1 MTHAIV
7 GGALIQ
13 SSFGKAARDF
23 KSRRRGNF
31 EAVVFLQGEKKLIHY
46 WQDTSRIDTWWQQ
59 GRRRPGIEIDIATW
73 AVRAVSK
80 QATISEHATGAGS
93 IIQSNFGSRGNFEVV
108 VPEPNGLA
116 HYWHDN
122 SDVSLPWSRSTTVAP
137 GSTGPGSIVQNR
149 KNNNL
154 EVVVLHGQELRH
166 YRRDGSGWRP
176 SLDRPITTRASG
188 PACLIQ
194 STWNNLE
201 VVVLEG
207 SNLVHYWREE
217 SEPTAMKW
225 KFGGIIT
232 DRATG
237 PAGFSQGSYGNESN
251 PNFEVVVP
259 EGDVLAHY
267 WRDNTDGDQPWYRGG
282 TVTRGAGP
290 VNAAALVES
299 FFQTD
304 QPDAPRQVFEA
315 NLEVLS
321 QENGGS
327 LYHYYRYWDRQTSRV
342 RWYRGRCL
350 RVAELDVADIDRD
363 RPRSTKIAQLT
374 GQWDAERNEDTLNQ
388 TEQFGIRG
396 TDLGASFWHGGR
408 IYFLFGD
415 TVRTQPIEEWAWA
428 FDSIASTK
436 QMRASVLR
444 PPGTRVR
451 PLHGFRPLPGL
462 PLQFHRAYPE
472 IVNPPVPQRQYDV
485 PLDGFSFS
493 EQMFVF
499 FSTDHFTNRKVMGRS
514 VLTRCLDANPDFDE
528 PSDIYSPLRFQ
539 NLTTFSTLKFINVSV
554 ERVRAKAIREYHLP
568 AQTDGLLIWGTGA
581 FRSDNIYL
589 AFLPLDDPRTS
600 GHLFGSS
607 AFPSSQLRR
616 LYFTGERDG
625 VPQWSVWEEDAV
637 PLFYPAAIGEL
648 SVRWNAVLGHWVC
661 MYCAGPEDPIGG
673 AAVVL
678 RVSAKPWGPWSRRRL
693 VLDWVK
699 WGLGKFIHNANGPD
713 KVGDNLISDRHGG
726 VPYAP
731 YQLPHH
737 TLRARDKAVLYYVLS
752 TWDPYQ
758 VVQMRHDIAWWDLR
772 FLMLGTR
779 PLRNLPTK
787 RGVRLGQRRRRR
799 RPR

>member
-1 MTHAIV
+1 MTHAII

-13 SSFGKAARDF
+13 SSFGSAARYF

-31 EAVVFLQGEKKLIHY
+31 EAVVFSQGKLIHY
-46 WQDTSRIDTWWQQ
+46 WQDTSRIDTLW
-59 GRRRPGIEIDIATW
+59 RRGYP
-73 AVRAVSK
+73 K
-80 QATISEHATGAGS
+80 PISEQATGAGS

-149 KNNNL
+149 ATNNL

-176 SLDRPITTRASG
+176 LDKPITTRASG

-201 VVVLEG
+201 LVVLEG
-207 SNLVHYWREE
+207 SNLVHYWRDE
-217 SEPTAMKW
+217 SEPAAMKW

-237 PAGFSQGSYGNESN
+237 PAGFCQGSYGNESN

-267 WRDNTDGDQPWYRGG
+267 WRDNTDRNLPWYRGG

-299 FFQTD
+299 SFET
-304 QPDAPRQVFEA
+304 AEHEVFEA

-327 LYHYYRYWDRQTSRV
+327 LYHYYRYWDGSRV

-350 RVAELDVADIDRD
+350 RVAELDVADIDRS

-374 GQWDAERNEDTLNQ
+374 GQWDAQWNENEYAFNRTK
-388 TEQFGIRG
+388 ESFGIRG
-396 TDLGASFWHGGR
+396 TDLGASFLHRGR

-415 TVRTQPIEEWAWA
+415 TVRKKSIEGWAWA
-428 FDSIASTK
+428 LDSVAYTTNLDAS
-436 QMRASVLR
+436 Q
-444 PPGTRVR
+444 
-451 PLHGFRPLPGL
+451 GL
-462 PLQFHRAYPE
+462 PLQFHLAYPE
-472 IVNPPVPQRQYDV
+472 IVNPPVPLRQRQDNVKLPLQRKYDV

-493 EQMFVF
+493 GQMFVF
-499 FSTDHFTNRKVMGRS
+499 FSTDHYANRKIMGRS
-514 VLTRCLDANPDFDE
+514 VLTRCLDANPDFERSTID
-528 PSDIYSPLRFQ
+528 SPLRFQ
-539 NLTTFSTLKFINVSV
+539 YLTTFSTQKFINVSV
-554 ERVRAKAIREYHLP
+554 ERVRAAAIRAYHLP

-581 FRSDNIYL
+581 YRSDNIYL
-589 AFLPLDDPRTS
+589 AFVPLDDPRIS

-616 LYFTGERDG
+616 LYFTGERHG

-661 MYCAGPEDPIGG
+661 MYCAGPEDPIVE
-673 AAVVL
+673 ATVVL

-693 VLDWVK
+693 VLDWVMD
-699 WGLGKFIHNANGPD
+699 GLGHRKDANGERSRQGWFIHDAEATPPD
-713 KVGDNLISDRHGG
+713 KLGDNLIPGERGGG

-737 TLRARDKAVLYYVLS
+737 TERSRDKAVLYYVLS
-752 TWDPYQ
+752 TWNPYQ
-758 VVQMRHDIAWWDLR
+758 VVQMRHEIAFRDLQ
-772 FLMLGTR
+772 FLMAPLGTT
-779 PLRNLPTK
+779 PPRNLPTK
-787 RGVRLGQRRRRR
+787 RDYGPLGTTPAKDLQPTRDQ
-799 RPR
+799 P